1 MILDFEEYKKK
12 AEKKDVLQAI
22 SQDIGIKALIDITQE
37 INIVLHFLDNTLD
50 GEDMFSI
57 RNPEDKELLIMLVQ
71 LCEFY
76 GSCLK
81 DVSQMAARVVGE
93 PSIEEIQKG
102 LDDARAIA
110 ATYEEQNET
119 FVQKYVNEYLSF
131 LSKNE

>member
-57 RNPEDKELLIMLVQ
+57 RNPEDKEFDRHL
-71 LCEFY
+71 F
-76 GSCLK
+76 
-81 DVSQMAARVVGE
+81 
-93 PSIEEIQKG
+93 
-102 LDDARAIA
+102 
-110 ATYEEQNET
+110 
-119 FVQKYVNEYLSF
+119 
-131 LSKNE
+131 